1 MEIYFLSYIAINI
14 WLTEDVGRFDVNSE
28 VELWTRSGHINI
40 KLGFPV
46 DVLKIESLI
55 SACVLMSR

>member
-1 MEIYFLSYIAINI
+1 M
-14 WLTEDVGRFDVNSE
+14 DE
-28 VELWTRSGHINI
+28 VGHINI
-40 KLGFPV
+40 KVGFPV